1 VDQDLKAYL
10 DERFTRIDERF
21 TGIDARF
28 DRLETEVRHTRVL
41 VESVQDSVRLLAE
54 GVVGTG
60 ERIDTLRE
68 QTLGS
73 LVEVKGSID
82 TIHNH
87 LIPRVAALE
96 AKAARENRDVL
107 EVLRERLGLHAPLRR
122 SAP

>member
-1 VDQDLKAYL
+1 MDMAFSNSAWTSGEYRAGDPSRK
-10 DERFTRIDERF
+10 R
-21 TGIDARF
+21 
-28 DRLETEVRHTRVL
+28 RL
-41 VESVQDSVRLLAE
+41 
-54 GVVGTG
+54 GTG

-87 LIPRVAALE
+87 LVPRVAALE